1 MSNVSIIE
9 LSVRNWR
16 EEDYI
21 TFSLYCAPFLS
32 LKPFKKREER
42 KGNDSREEK
51 ENLSSLKTYKLVVKK
66 ENRTSRG
73 YNFPTPPPRMG
84 HESAIVE
91 TRISEADVPLVR

>member
-9 LSVRNWR
+9 LSVRNWG

-42 KGNDSREEK
+42 RKEK
-51 ENLSSLKTYKLVVKK
+51 ETILEKRKKTLLSSKLIIKK
-66 ENRTSRG
+66 ERERIEQVEAIIFLLLLHEWATN
-73 YNFPTPPPRMG
+73 PR
-84 HESAIVE
+84 S
-91 TRISEADVPLVR
+91 